1 MKCGVNNLYFGPTFY
16 SDPELLG
23 LELDKLGAKL
33 ILGLLK
39 GTANN
44 CYSTYF

>member
-23 LELDKLGAKL
+23 LELDNLVPTL
-33 ILGLLK
+33 ILGFLK

-44 CYSTYF
+44 YYST